1 MEYDNDIR
9 VNHLPGATEPGK
21 PTGALNF
28 NPQNEI
34 KPRRVVNWKLKP
46 GSRVYRLH
54 MDDLGTLY
62 WKSQQMLQTSKQRH
76 WKSAKGSWHGL
87 TAG

>member
-1 MEYDNDIR
+1 MEYDNVIGFND
-9 VNHLPGATEPGK
+9 LPGAAEPGK

-34 KPRRVVNWKLKP
+34 KPRRAVNWKLKP

-54 MDDLGTLY
+54 MDYLGTLY
-62 WKSQQMLQTSKQRH
+62 
-76 WKSAKGSWHGL
+76 
-87 TAG
+87 